1 MLRAESRPVT
11 YVTPNYTIDS
21 ASVANSADYELV
33 YYGNADGTLKITNS
47 DNETVLSDAGVKAN
61 TKVYTQYDTEK
72 RKQRF
77 PCRVY
82 PECGLQTF
90 RVFSVE

>member
-33 YYGNADGTLKITNS
+33 YYGNADGLEN
-47 DNETVLSDAGVKAN
+47 
-61 TKVYTQYDTEK
+61 YQ
-72 RKQRF
+72 Q
-77 PCRVY
+77 
-82 PECGLQTF
+82 
-90 RVFSVE
+90 